1 MWYLNSYV
9 GLSPHPATVATRIL
23 CVCFFVGTPMDLH
36 LPLLMCWGWTQ
47 WKYIYISYRPI
58 LMFHLAPIEIVGK
71 KRTKFGPMPGYQMS
85 PKALLTG
92 VPGYVRGRGLVD
104 HAMISR
110 DFNPNC
116 CNCQVTL
123 KVVRAMRLRG
133 GQPATVQA
141 PIRVPIV
148 VVALL

>member
-1 MWYLNSYV
+1 MISEFICWAEPPPSNSRNQDFMCLFFRGDPY
-9 GLSPHPATVATRIL
+9 GPTFATVDVL
-23 CVCFFVGTPMDLH
+23 GVNPM
-36 LPLLMCWGWTQ
+36 
-47 WKYIYISYRPI
+47 KIYISYRPI